1 MMFGY
6 SKDKFGCW
14 ITRIEDDIAYVT
26 VCDPAGEKSYMDIPI
41 KDLKDKN
48 ITCKVGT
55 IFIFILKSFFGFEKI
70 SFEPTMDTA
79 ITKKDVEKLRKKYE
93 EKYGDV

>member
-1 MMFGY
+1 
-6 SKDKFGCW
+6 
-14 ITRIEDDIAYVT
+14 
-26 VCDPAGEKSYMDIPI
+26 MDIPI

-70 SFEPTMDTA
+70 SFEPTINTA
-79 ITKKDVEKLRKKYE
+79 ISKKNVEKLRKKYE

>member
-1 MMFGY
+1 MFGY
-6 SKDKFGCW
+6 KKDKFGCW
-14 ITRIEDDIAYVT
+14 ITRVEDDIAYVT

-55 IFIFILKSFFGFEKI
+55 IFIFIIQSVFGFEKI
-70 SFEPTMDTA
+70 SFEPTMDTV
-79 ITKKDVEKLRKKYE
+79 ITKKDVEKIRKEYE